1 MFLKRRLAAF
11 APVIVA
17 LAVGAPVALASAATL
32 PVTGPV
38 ITGPSCP
45 DGYAGPTNLATGCP
59 YWMMSY
65 SVKFPGQPPLRCPVS
80 WSPPLAMHGVG
91 AASTRGAAPGSAG
104 RVVYGCPAVATAK

>member
-11 APVIVA
+11 APVIAA
-17 LAVGAPVALASAATL
+17 LAVGVPVALASAATI
-32 PVTGPV
+32 PV

-65 SVKFPGQPPLRCPVS
+65 RVEYPGP
-80 WSPPLAMHGVG
+80 
-91 AASTRGAAPGSAG
+91 SAWE
-104 RVVYGCPAVATAK
+104 